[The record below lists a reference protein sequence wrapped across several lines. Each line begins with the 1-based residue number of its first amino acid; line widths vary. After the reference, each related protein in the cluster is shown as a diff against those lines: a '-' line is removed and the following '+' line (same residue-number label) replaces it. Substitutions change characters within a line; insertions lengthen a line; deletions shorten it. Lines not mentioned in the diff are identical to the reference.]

1 MTGEKHIGTV
11 QPVELCCR
19 TGPAFYYFPEG
30 LGEGRFWECAGD
42 VSEEEELLLFL
53 VFFPPSPLIHARR
66 TRTKATLE
74 LRADQPRKRPRA
86 PPTSPVRLRKSNT

>member
-1 MTGEKHIGTV
+1 M

-53 VFFPPSPLIHARR
+53 FPPSPLIHARR